1 MDEILKSLGINL
13 YAVLIQ
19 AISLVILVAILKKFA
34 FAPILGLLDDRR
46 LAVTRQMEQMDADR
60 QAMEAARQDYQQRL
74 TNIEAEARER
84 IQAAVKEAQQ
94 LREQI
99 ITESR
104 TQGEGLLKRAQ
115 EEIQREKQKALV
127 ELRTEVAELA
137 VGAATKILG
146 RAIDAQAQ
154 RDLIGSVIQDVG
166 QGAAGAEG
174 RA

>member
-1 MDEILKSLGINL
+1 VDEILKSLGINL

-19 AISLVILVAILKKFA
+19 AISLIILIALLKKFA
-34 FAPILGLLDDRR
+34 FGPILGVIDDRR
-46 LAVTRQMEQMDADR
+46 LEVTRQMDQMDADR
-60 QAMEAARQDYQQRL
+60 QAMEAARLDYQQRL
-74 TNIEAEARER
+74 ANIEAEARER

-104 TQGEGLLKRAQ
+104 TQGEGLLRRAQ

-146 RAIDAQAQ
+146 RSIDAQAQ
-154 RDLIGSVIQDVG
+154 RDLIGGVIQDVG
-166 QGAAGAEG
+166 QA
-174 RA
+174 